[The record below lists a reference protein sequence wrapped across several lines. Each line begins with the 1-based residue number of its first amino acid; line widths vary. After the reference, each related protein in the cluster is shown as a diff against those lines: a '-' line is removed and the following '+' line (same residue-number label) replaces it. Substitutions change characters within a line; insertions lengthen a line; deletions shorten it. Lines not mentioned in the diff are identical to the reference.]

1 MNNECD
7 IQVNAKVIRPACNL
21 PNILLPFPPQYLSQ
35 DARIVKSSP
44 CFNILI
50 SFFLYLLILIRAG
63 IVSCVYV
70 RVVIIVVINDS
81 SILTTGLNTTPEY
94 LQSAPHNKT
103 SNTRVGGQQYTKRK
117 MNKHEQPWSD
127 QANAVP
133 R

>member
-21 PNILLPFPPQYLSQ
+21 PNILLPLPPNICPKMLELSTQ
-35 DARIVKSSP
+35 VPA
-44 CFNILI
+44 LI
-50 SFFLYLLILIRAG
+50 FLYILILIRAG

>member
-21 PNILLPFPPQYLSQ
+21 PIIILSLPPNMLELSTQVPALIFLYILILL
-35 DARIVKSSP
+35 
-44 CFNILI
+44 
-50 SFFLYLLILIRAG
+50 RAG

-81 SILTTGLNTTPEY
+81 SILTTGLNTTLEY

-103 SNTRVGGQQYTKRK
+103 RNTSAVA
-117 MNKHEQPWSD
+117 
-127 QANAVP
+127 ANNTHNEK
-133 R
+133 

>member
-21 PNILLPFPPQYLSQ
+21 PNILLPLPPQYLSQ

-44 CFNILI
+44 CCYILM

-81 SILTTGLNTTPEY
+81 SILTTGLNTTLNIYNLLHTIKPGIQE
-94 LQSAPHNKT
+94 SAANKYRMK
-103 SNTRVGGQQYTKRK
+103 S
-117 MNKHEQPWSD
+117 EQI
-127 QANAVP
+127 
-133 R
+133 